1 MLSLVQPIYADY
13 KGTQKL
19 SGGTAP
25 SHLYVPDTLSVFTG
39 ETESIF
45 AGYDSGETI
54 DTDTIFIV
62 ISGAEN
68 IQVDKSVGT
77 NNQASVKS
85 LKAGTSVVRVTS
97 AANAKLT
104 KEVTVTVKDEEAYSS
119 LSFSSESTTFKV
131 NNSEFPSYQSI
142 SYTSNPE
149 NVNPERLTA
158 VSSDPSVFDTA
169 GCGKNALSIKIYKE
183 GTATLTLTA
192 ENGTNASIIVTIQ
205 AGNYATGF
213 KDDILHEITIK
224 PNEEFNLDKFVR
236 NYVEPENASSTE
248 NIKYVINSSYCSAEI
263 SDGILVDKKQETFS
277 VSATLE
283 NGVCAF
289 IKVYVHDDVTA
300 FDFDIKEYSIASDV
314 ENLSLLNYLKTNLSS
329 ASLID
334 PNKITW
340 TSSKENIAKTKNIYG
355 LFEIVSTGDTTI
367 TAKYGDLSASM
378 VLHVINR
385 KAPTSMSVLGTYKP
399 LELYVGQVYQLYVNY
414 DGSYDLTDRHTD
426 YALSKGN
433 DIISIDPKS
442 DSNSINI
449 TANKIGEAE
458 LKVTSRANKELSKT
472 VYIKVKEPEQA
483 TAIKFRKSEISTTI
497 RNGKA
502 PNNISYLDYS
512 LEPYAASYTTFLKY
526 SFDGPNDLLDQ
537 VKVRK

>member
-1 MLSLVQPIYADY
+1 MMSLKLKKQIIKLISIVMSFICMLSLVQPIYADY

-68 IQVDKSVGT
+68 IQVDKSVST
-77 NNQASVKS
+77 NNQASVKA

-340 TSSKENIAKTKNIYG
+340 TSSKENIVKTGSSSI
-355 LFEIVSTGDTTI
+355 
-367 TAKYGDLSASM
+367 
-378 VLHVINR
+378 
-385 KAPTSMSVLGTYKP
+385 SVG
-399 LELYVGQVYQLYVNY
+399 
-414 DGSYDLTDRHTD
+414 
-426 YALSKGN
+426 
-433 DIISIDPKS
+433 I
-442 DSNSINI
+442 
-449 TANKIGEAE
+449 
-458 LKVTSRANKELSKT
+458 
-472 VYIKVKEPEQA
+472 
-483 TAIKFRKSEISTTI
+483 
-497 RNGKA
+497 
-502 PNNISYLDYS
+502 
-512 LEPYAASYTTFLKY
+512 
-526 SFDGPNDLLDQ
+526 
-537 VKVRK
+537 